1 MHVTTRLRGA
11 GDADDFLLNGCMCGL
26 PSDVVACIESTSIG
40 RKHDRR
46 CCYSSYVIRGIEIPI
61 FAATD

>member
-1 MHVTTRLRGA
+1 
-11 GDADDFLLNGCMCGL
+11 MCDL